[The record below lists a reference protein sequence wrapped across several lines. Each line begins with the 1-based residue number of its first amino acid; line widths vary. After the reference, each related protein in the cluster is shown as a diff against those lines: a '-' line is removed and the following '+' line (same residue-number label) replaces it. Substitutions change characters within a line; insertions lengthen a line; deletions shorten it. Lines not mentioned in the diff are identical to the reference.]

1 LGRIESQVSL
11 GTPEILKDILLTLDR
26 VSSGLSLG
34 TPEILTDKLLLI
46 DKTIST
52 LELGNPVITGGF
64 REVPRLKVFNAEGFG
79 AHIRSVNSLL
89 DLVYELQDRIKTLEL
104 GE

>member
-1 LGRIESQVSL
+1 
-11 GTPEILKDILLTLDR
+11 
-26 VSSGLSLG
+26 
-34 TPEILTDKLLLI
+34 
-46 DKTIST
+46 
-52 LELGNPVITGGF
+52 
-64 REVPRLKVFNAEGFG
+64 VFNAEGFG